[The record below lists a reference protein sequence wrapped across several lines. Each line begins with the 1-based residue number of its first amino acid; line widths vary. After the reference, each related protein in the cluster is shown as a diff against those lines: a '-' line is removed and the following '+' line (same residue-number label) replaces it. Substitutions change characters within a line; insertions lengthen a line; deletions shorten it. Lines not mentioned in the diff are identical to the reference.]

1 MRGGVVLVAC
11 ACGAATA
18 LLAPQ
23 GHAFQLPWRGLP
35 QSAPAVRFGS
45 RRSATTATS
54 SIERGRSGG
63 GGSSTRRHATSLFG
77 LEGLLQPVLLKKQ
90 QQQQQRR
97 EQREHPQQ
105 QQQQQH
111 QGQECEEADV
121 AAVREQL
128 ERGVSRLAV
137 TFGWCLSPA
146 DQAYLNEAWTGLKPS
161 LAHLS
166 RAEVAT
172 VEAALEVAYH
182 AHLGQRRKSGE
193 PYIIHPVSVAQIV
206 ADMGMDGETV
216 AAALLHDTVRFEIGW
231 KDGGKVY
238 SNRMG
243 GFLHTSNRSSQ
254 TNMCTHTRTADP
266 NPPQQVEDTLLRA
279 ADVEAVFG
287 PTVRSIVEAETK
299 VSRLPRQ
306 LVNALEAGL
315 SDKAAAN
322 LCHLVFAC
330 ARDWRVVVVKLADR
344 LHNCRTL
351 AFMSPA
357 KQLSVA
363 KETLAVYVP
372 LAERLGL
379 EGVRAELEELSFQYL
394 HPLEHAAIT
403 AAMASRQELLAS
415 LYTNRFGGARMTMD
429 AALTEALPR
438 LLVARGSLK
447 GHRVTAALEGAD
459 PFQVFRR
466 RAARGGAQGEGLEEE
481 RDLLTLR
488 VVVSSS
494 ALPASASPS
503 PSLSR
508 RDAEA
513 EHALCTRVLE
523 AVEAELH
530 AAVPV
535 EGGKREDFVRYP
547 RANGYQALHSVLR
560 VPGLPYPLQV
570 RVQTEEMERVARHGL
585 LALYGWASSSS
596 ASSSSLEAAAGA
608 VPLALPWLEAISART
623 KRAVLLDPTVSAA
636 QLIASL
642 QEELAV
648 KQLEWAAAAEQAAA
662 AGGRL
667 RPTEGD
673 VLEFVV
679 RSAMAADAEQ
689 EGAGAMASSNPASQL
704 QQRQQQ
710 QAAATVA
717 APAAPR
723 FWQSPVFLWP
733 WCLIGNDD
741 FTTAARGTGAGSRRG
756 QGHRELQRQ
765 ARGAVT
771 ALRRPQAGAF
781 DSGELQWLREAEQ
794 RHGRMALALLAYWGL
809 QLLTDWANAASA
821 TALAAADHSDFLAAD
836 GSAYLA
842 GGAPAGVDVNVLLQA
857 LLATPWGL
865 PAVPSL
871 SPELLA
877 VVGAGEL
884 VGAVLPNTL
893 AVNKELAALRRERR
907 QRQRRRLMGA
917 AAAASEEES
926 IEEVEEDVA
935 DAQAAM
941 AATENQ
947 PAVGFIPLVGGSAS
961 AGSSGVASGALL
973 RLEAPW
979 GLVRAFEGLVRAE
992 KAMGRLGML
1001 TVLLLI
1007 AFLT

>member
-1 MRGGVVLVAC
+1 
-11 ACGAATA
+11 
-18 LLAPQ
+18 
-23 GHAFQLPWRGLP
+23 
-35 QSAPAVRFGS
+35 
-45 RRSATTATS
+45 
-54 SIERGRSGG
+54 
-63 GGSSTRRHATSLFG
+63 
-77 LEGLLQPVLLKKQ
+77 
-90 QQQQQRR
+90 
-97 EQREHPQQ
+97 
-105 QQQQQH
+105 
-111 QGQECEEADV
+111 
-121 AAVREQL
+121 
-128 ERGVSRLAV
+128 
-137 TFGWCLSPA
+137 
-146 DQAYLNEAWTGLKPS
+146 
-161 LAHLS
+161 
-166 RAEVAT
+166 
-172 VEAALEVAYH
+172 
-182 AHLGQRRKSGE
+182 
-193 PYIIHPVSVAQIV
+193 
-206 ADMGMDGETV
+206 
-216 AAALLHDTVRFEIGW
+216 
-231 KDGGKVY
+231 
-238 SNRMG
+238 
-243 GFLHTSNRSSQ
+243 
-254 TNMCTHTRTADP
+254 
-266 NPPQQVEDTLLRA
+266 
-279 ADVEAVFG
+279 
-287 PTVRSIVEAETK
+287 
-299 VSRLPRQ
+299 
-306 LVNALEAGL
+306 
-315 SDKAAAN
+315 
-322 LCHLVFAC
+322 
-330 ARDWRVVVVKLADR
+330 
-344 LHNCRTL
+344 
-351 AFMSPA
+351 MSPA

-403 AAMASRQELLAS
+403 AAVASRQELLAS

-466 RAARGGAQGEGLEEE
+466 RAARGGAQGGSRLLEEGLEEE

-494 ALPASASPS
+494 ALSASASPS
-503 PSLSR
+503 SSR

-585 LALYGWASSSS
+585 LALYGRASSSS
-596 ASSSSLEAAAGA
+596 SSSSLEAAAGA

-689 EGAGAMASSNPASQL
+689 EGAGAMASSNPASQQQQE

-717 APAAPR
+717 AQAAPR

-771 ALRRPQAGAF
+771 APRRPQAGAF

-794 RHGRMALALLAYWGL
+794 RHGRMALGLLAYWGL

-821 TALAAADHSDFLAAD
+821 TALAAAELSDFLAAD

-926 IEEVEEDVA
+926 IEEEDVDGAVAAAA

-947 PAVGFIPLVGGSAS
+947 PAAGFIPLVGGSAS

-1007 AFLT
+1007 AVLT

>member
-1 MRGGVVLVAC
+1 MRGGGVVLVAC

-18 LLAPQ
+18 LLASQ
-23 GHAFQLPWRGLP
+23 AHAFQLPWRPLQP
-35 QSAPAVRFGS
+35 AAPARFGS
-45 RRSATTATS
+45 ARAATS

-63 GGSSTRRHATSLFG
+63 SISTRQHATSLFG
-77 LEGLLQPVLLKKQ
+77 LEGLLQPVLPKQ
-90 QQQQQRR
+90 QPQPQPQQRQQQSPQ
-97 EQREHPQQ
+97 QPQQ
-105 QQQQQH
+105 QQS
-111 QGQECEEADV
+111 QGRDGEA
-121 AAVREQL
+121 ARVREQL

-146 DQAYLNEAWTGLKPS
+146 DQAYLHEAWAGLAPS

-166 RAEVAT
+166 EAERAL

-182 AHLGQRRKSGE
+182 SHLGQKRKSGE
-193 PYIIHPVSVAQIV
+193 PYIIHPVSVAEIV
-206 ADMGMDGETV
+206 AGLGMDGETV
-216 AAALLHDTVRFEIGW
+216 AAALLHDTVRLRFGVW
-231 KDGGKVY
+231 CVG
-238 SNRMG
+238 R
-243 GFLHTSNRSSQ
+243 RSIIHH
-254 TNMCTHTRTADP
+254 NHHPDP
-266 NPPQQVEDTLLRA
+266 NPNQTYTQQQVEDTMLRG

-299 VSRLPRQ
+299 VSKLPRQ

-357 KQLSVA
+357 KQVSVA

-379 EGVRAELEELSFQYL
+379 NALKAELEELSFQYI
-394 HPLEHAAIT
+394 HPLEHAAI
-403 AAMASRQELLAS
+403 AAAVASRQQLLAS

-447 GHRVTAALEGAD
+447 GHRVAAALEGAD
-459 PFQVFRR
+459 PFQVYRR
-466 RAARGGAQGEGLEEE
+466 WAAHGPQGGSRLLEEGLEEE
-481 RDLLTLR
+481 RDLLTLK

-494 ALPASASPS
+494 AASAASS
-503 PSLSR
+503 SAR

-530 AAVPV
+530 AAPV

-560 VPGLPYPLQV
+560 VPGLPYPLRV
-570 RVQTEEMERVARHGL
+570 RVQTEEMERVNRHGL
-585 LALYGWASSSS
+585 LALYGRSSATFSAS
-596 ASSSSLEAAAGA
+596 ASSAAIEA

-648 KQLEWAAAAEQAAA
+648 SRLEWAAAAEQAAA

-689 EGAGAMASSNPASQL
+689 GGALASTPAT
-704 QQRQQQ
+704 QQEQQQMQQQ
-710 QAAATVA
+710 QAVATVA

-741 FTTAARGTGAGSRRG
+741 FTAARGTGGAGSSR
-756 QGHRELQRQ
+756 GHRELQRQ

-771 ALRRPQAGAF
+771 ARRPQAGAF
-781 DSGELQWLREAEQ
+781 DSGEVQWLREAEQ

-809 QLLTDWANAASA
+809 QAMTDWANAASA
-821 TALAAADHSDFLAAD
+821 TALAAAELSDFLAAD

-842 GGAPAGVDVNVLLQA
+842 GGAPAGVDASVLLQA

-907 QRQRRRLMGA
+907 ERQRRRLMGA
-917 AAAASEEES
+917 AGDGAAGAGDGEEEEEDMDGADEQAAIAAAARES
-926 IEEVEEDVA
+926 RSR
-935 DAQAAM
+935 QR
-941 AATENQ
+941 Q

-961 AGSSGVASGALL
+961 PGSSGVASGALL

-979 GLVRAFEGLVRAE
+979 GLVRAFEGLVQAE

-1001 TVLLLI
+1001 AVLLLI
-1007 AFLT
+1007 AVLA